1 MNILETRVLK
11 GPNVWS
17 VRRPNLIV
25 MKLDIGR
32 YEDIPTNKIPGF
44 YENLV
49 KMIPSVKSHFCSEE
63 FEGGFLKRV
72 KEGTWLGHVIEHV
85 ALELQSLAGM
95 DCGFGR
101 TRSAETPGIYYVV
114 FAYQNEYAG
123 KLAGKSAV
131 KLVEDLTK
139 GIVGDIK
146 PIVADLKDI
155 YEEERLG
162 PSTES
167 LIAEATKR
175 NIPYIRL
182 NEGSRVQ
189 FGYGVNQRKMQASI
203 SDSTSVLG
211 VDIACNK
218 DETKNILA
226 NAGIPVPQGVVVKN
240 ERELKEAVEELG
252 YPVVIKPLDGNHGR
266 CVTTNIRTY
275 EQALEAFDQAS
286 GVSKDVIVEKFITG
300 SDFRFLVINYKL
312 VAVALRSPAS
322 VTGDGVSTIAQLIEK
337 ANEDPRRGNGHSN
350 VLTKIVVD
358 DDTTSILKEK
368 GLSLVSVLP
377 HKETLALK
385 RTANISTGGTST
397 DVTDHV
403 HPDNIFLAERV
414 AKVIGLDICGF
425 DVIAPN
431 VSESLYDNGGAV
443 IEVNAAP
450 GLRMH
455 LAPTYGVA
463 RNVAEPIFD
472 MLFPDEAESRI
483 PIVAVSG
490 TNGKTTT
497 TRLISHMAR
506 VSGYVPGFTTTEG
519 IYINDRLV
527 DKGDCT
533 GYHSARFILKDPSVD
548 FAVLECARG
557 GILKN
562 GLGFNTCDVGIVTN
576 ISEDHLGLSEI
587 NTLEDMAHVKSV
599 VVETVHE
606 NGYAIL
612 NADDDLVYE
621 MRHHVKSRIALFSM
635 DPQNPRILE
644 HSINGGVSAV
654 VEDGFFVIR
663 KGAIK
668 KRICHV
674 KEVPLTMN
682 GRAVFMIQNVLP
694 AMLSAYVS
702 KFKLEDIRLGLQTFV
717 PSPQTTPGRLNIFD
731 FQKFKVM
738 VDYTHNPAGMEALNV
753 FLENTECDYKV
764 GIITGIGD
772 RRDADIVNMGGLA
785 AKAFDEIIIRL
796 DSDLRGRTKDEI
808 ISLVQKGIKEVNP
821 LMPVM
826 IIPDAEEATRYAID
840 NARDGA
846 FITICTEKID
856 EQIRIVTAKQKELL
870 SKPQDNKIIKKIKPK
885 IGTHLNV
892 PGSGISIQASA

>member
-1 MNILETRVLK
+1 MNILELRVLK

-17 VRRPNLIV
+17 VRRSNLIV
-25 MKLDIGR
+25 MKLDIGQ
-32 YEDIPTNKIPGF
+32 YEDLPTNKIPGF
-44 YENLV
+44 YENLI
-49 KMIPSVKSHFCSEE
+49 KLIPSVKTHYCSEE

-72 KEGTWLGHVIEHV
+72 KEGTWLGHVIEHI
-85 ALELQSLAGM
+85 ALELQTLAGM

-101 TRSAETPGIYYVV
+101 TRSAEATGIYYVV

-123 KLAGKSAV
+123 KVAGKAAV
-131 KLVEDLTK
+131 KLVEELTK
-139 GIVGDIK
+139 GIVSDISEL
-146 PIVADLKDI
+146 VADLRDI

-167 LIAEATKR
+167 LIAEAQKR

-182 NEGSRVQ
+182 NDGSRVQ

-203 SDSTSVLG
+203 SGSTSVLG
-211 VDIACNK
+211 VDIAGNK
-218 DETKNILA
+218 DETKSILS
-226 NAGIPVPQGVVVKN
+226 NAGIPVPQGLVVKN
-240 ERELKEAVEELG
+240 TRELKEAIEDLG

-266 CVTTNIRTY
+266 CVTTNICNI
-275 EQALEAFDQAS
+275 EKAMEAFDYAS
-286 GVSKDVIVEKFITG
+286 TVSDDVIVEKFITG
-300 SDFRFLVINYKL
+300 ADYRFLVINYKL
-312 VAVALRSPAS
+312 VAVAMRSPAS
-322 VTGDGVSTIAQLIEK
+322 VTGDGTSTISQLIEK

-350 VLTKIVVD
+350 VLTRITVD
-358 DDTTSILKEK
+358 DDTTSILVEK
-368 GLSLVSVLP
+368 GLTLNSILP
-377 HKETLALK
+377 AKELLYLK

-403 HPDNIFLAERV
+403 HPDNVFLAERV
-414 AKVIGLDICGF
+414 ARIIGLDICGF
-425 DVIAPN
+425 DVIAQN
-431 VSESLYDNGGAV
+431 VSESLYENGGAV

-455 LAPTYGVA
+455 LSPTYGVP

-472 MLFPDEAESRI
+472 MLFPEEAESRI
-483 PIVAVSG
+483 PIIAVSG

-497 TRLISHMAR
+497 TRLIAHMAR
-506 VSGYVPGFTTTEG
+506 VSGYLPGFTTTDG
-519 IYINDRLV
+519 IYINDRIV

-533 GYHSARFILKDPSVD
+533 GFHSSRFILKDPSVD

-562 GLGFNTCDVGIVTN
+562 GLGFNSCDVAIVTN

-587 NTLEDMAHVKSV
+587 NTLEDMARVKSV
-599 VVETVHE
+599 VVETVTE
-606 NGYAIL
+606 NGFAIL
-612 NADDDLVYE
+612 NADDDLVYD
-621 MRHHVKSRIALFSM
+621 MRHDVKSRIALFSM

-644 HSINGGVSAV
+644 HSISGGISAV

-663 KGAIK
+663 KGAVK

-674 KEVPLTMN
+674 KDVPLTMG

-702 KFKLEDIRLGLQTFV
+702 RFNIDEIRLGLQTFV
-717 PSPQTTPGRLNIFD
+717 PSAQTTPGRLNIFD
-731 FQKFKVM
+731 FQNFKVM
-738 VDYTHNPAGMEALNV
+738 VDYAHNSAGMEALNV
-753 FLENTECDYKV
+753 FLENTECEYKV

-772 RRDADIVNMGGLA
+772 RRDADIINMGGLA

-796 DSDLRGRTKDEI
+796 DSDLRGRSAEEI
-808 ISLVQKGIKEVNP
+808 FALVKQGILQVNP
-821 LMPVM
+821 LMPVT
-826 IIPDAEEATRYAID
+826 IIPDAIQATLHAID
-840 NARDGA
+840 HAREGA

-856 EQIRIVTAKQKELL
+856 EQIRLVSSKLKEMQ
-870 SKPQDNKIIKKIKPK
+870 SMPVDRKVIKKIKK
-885 IGTHLNV
+885 IGNHLNI
-892 PGSGISIQASA
+892 SNNGITIQASA